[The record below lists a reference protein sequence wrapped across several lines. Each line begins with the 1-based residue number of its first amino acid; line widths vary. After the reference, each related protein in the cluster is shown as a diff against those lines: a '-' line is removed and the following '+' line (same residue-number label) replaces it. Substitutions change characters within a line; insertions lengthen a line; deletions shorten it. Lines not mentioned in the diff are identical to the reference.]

1 METFNINISAQD
13 IIAQRERNEMKNTQN
28 VFDARN
34 YLQTKL
40 APNETSKEMTI
51 RLLPFDKNGGEVFHE
66 VYFHQVRVNEKISPS
81 GWKSYPCPIKN
92 HLGDKCPICELA
104 AEANKLKNASIDET
118 TKNAYKEMV
127 KNNLPRKMYIVR
139 CIERGKEEDGVKF
152 WKFSHSLKGD
162 GVYDKIYSIFKMRLA
177 KSQAKGEE
185 YNIFDLN
192 NGKDLNLV
200 ITKDSQNR
208 TVININDDED
218 KTPLS
223 TDFNKAMGWINDE
236 KEWTNVYAVKP
247 YDFMSIIVAGGIP
260 TYDKEKQTYVDLNE
274 MEKEKQ
280 LKMDKEA
287 LKQDTSKFESVQMT
301 NDVTDFFNNSNDND
315 LSVITDDDLPF

>member
-1 METFNINISAQD
+1 MSNFNLNISID
-13 IIAQRERNEMKNTQN
+13 SIIAQKERNEVKTTQK
-28 VFDARN
+28 VFDEKN
-34 YLQTKL
+34 YLQTRL
-40 APNETSKEMTI
+40 LPSQTSKEMTI
-51 RLLPFDKNGGEVFHE
+51 RLLPFDKEATEVFHE
-66 VYFHQVRVNEKISPS
+66 VYFHQVRVNEKVSPS
-81 GWKSYPCPIKN
+81 GWKSYPCPVKN
-92 HLGDKCPICELA
+92 KLGDRCPFCEMAKA
-104 AEANKLKNASIDET
+104 ASEKRNATLDEHE
-118 TKNAYKEMV
+118 KESYKEIM
-127 KNNLPRKMYIVR
+127 KSNLPKKMYIVR

-177 KSQAKGEE
+177 KAQSKGET